1 MHFIKLHFWISV
13 SCTVITMG
21 QVFHTWMNDKNTAE
35 ISKIVMEELDRVSFF
50 AGTIMKSVVFSFTF
64 SAYPWLS
71 GETFGS

>member
-1 MHFIKLHFWISV
+1 
-13 SCTVITMG
+13 MG

-35 ISKIVMEELDRVSFF
+35 TSKIVIEELDRVSFF

-64 SAYPWLS
+64 SAYPWVS